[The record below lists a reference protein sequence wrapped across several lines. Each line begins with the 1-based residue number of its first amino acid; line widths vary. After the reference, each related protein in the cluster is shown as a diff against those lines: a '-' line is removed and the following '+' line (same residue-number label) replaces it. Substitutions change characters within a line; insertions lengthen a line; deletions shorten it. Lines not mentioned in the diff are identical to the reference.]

1 METRLSPSRTQTF
14 QIRSKINGLIE
25 VERVVHGFRVEV
37 NELVFFSFFLF
48 FFNYPI
54 SKELYLLF

>member
-37 NELVFFSFFLF
+37 NELVFFSFF
-48 FFNYPI
+48 FFNYSI

>member
-14 QIRSKINGLIE
+14 QIRSEINGLIE

-37 NELVFFSFFLF
+37 NELLFFF

-54 SKELYLLF
+54 SKELYLLS

>member
-37 NELVFFSFFLF
+37 NELVFFSFF
-48 FFNYPI
+48 FNYSI

>member
-37 NELVFFSFFLF
+37 NELVFFLF
-48 FFNYPI
+48 FFNYSI